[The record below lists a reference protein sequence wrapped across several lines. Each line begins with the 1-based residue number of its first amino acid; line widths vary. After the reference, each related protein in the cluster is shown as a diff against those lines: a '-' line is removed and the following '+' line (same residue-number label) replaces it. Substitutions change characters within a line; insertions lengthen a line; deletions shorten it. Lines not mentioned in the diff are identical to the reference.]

1 MLDYRENRLGVER
14 GVYCHQC
21 VRSYADDAKYCSQCG
36 RRLHS
41 YNVLQA
47 EDWTEAD
54 AEGAAGIELIRS
66 NHDETRRTG
75 WLLPVGLAGLSV
87 AAALSV
93 YLYYGHE
100 KQINEDVLRLQAEA
114 KIAALGGD
122 YEKALELL
130 SDASEARPQ
139 YAALSADMNIIQHV
153 FQIRRL
159 TEQIEVNLSTGMTL
173 DAEKGINEL
182 KSEFNGHEEPIYDK
196 LKLRMDELNMNLT
209 LQKLTSEMETLTT
222 VREHGEMLNVV
233 GGLIGEEAE
242 ALREQIKSAI
252 RSITEAEVDGM
263 LAKKNFTSALERV
276 AVALGWLKD
285 DEALLKLRDRIQ
297 NEQAQYEKLE
307 QQRIEQ
313 AMQRAAEEDLINQT
327 AAVEVVSTDQTLDEF
342 GDLTVVGVLRNA
354 ATRPIYSVT
363 VDFTV
368 QAQDGEVL
376 GKGTANATPNYIEPG
391 EQMTFT
397 ATIYG
402 VYEDDSVIV
411 VDNATWYLD

>member
-1 MLDYRENRLGVER
+1 M
-14 GVYCHQC
+14 YCHQC

-41 YNVLQA
+41 HKVLQQG
-47 EDWTEAD
+47 DWTEAD
-54 AEGAAGIELIRS
+54 AEGAAAMELLPT
-66 NHDETRRTG
+66 NHYFAQAGSSPKTETPRTG
-75 WLLPVGLAGLSV
+75 WLLPAALVGASV
-87 AAALSV
+87 ATALSV
-93 YLYYGHE
+93 YWYYGHE
-100 KQINEDVLRLQAEA
+100 KQINEDVLQLQAEA
-114 KIAALGGD
+114 RTAALGGD
-122 YEKALELL
+122 FEQALELL
-130 SDASEARPQ
+130 SDASEARPE
-139 YAALSADMNIIQHV
+139 YAALSADMNIIQHAMQV
-153 FQIRRL
+153 RRL
-159 TEQIEVNLSTGMTL
+159 TEQVEVSLSTGMIL

-182 KSEFNGHEEPIYDK
+182 KSEFNGHKEPIYDK

-209 LQKLTSEMETLTT
+209 LQKLTSELETLTT
-222 VREHGEMLNVV
+222 VKEHGEMLNVV
-233 GGLIGEEAE
+233 NGLIGEEAE

-252 RSITEAEVDGM
+252 VSMTEADVDAL
-263 LAKKNFTSALERV
+263 LAKKNYSGAEQKVNEGL
-276 AVALGWLKD
+276 AWLKD
-285 DEALLKLRDRIQ
+285 DASLIKLRERIQ
-297 NEQAQYEKLE
+297 SERSQYEQQE

-368 QAQDGEVL
+368 QSQDGEVL

-402 VYEDDSVIV
+402 IYDEECEIV